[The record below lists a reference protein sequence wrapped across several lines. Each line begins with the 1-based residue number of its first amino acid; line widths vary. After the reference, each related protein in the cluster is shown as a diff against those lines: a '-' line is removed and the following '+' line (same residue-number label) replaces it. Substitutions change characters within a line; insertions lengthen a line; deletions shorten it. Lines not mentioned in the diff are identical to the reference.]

1 MKSLVAKIPK
11 QLFAQGLVTLVSNV
25 AINARNYVM
34 PKKILATK
42 SISARKLASVIK
54 WIVNLIISVGRNV
67 TKTVI
72 YVPSRSHAH
81 YLVVILKLP
90 NVIYTMKKSN
100 AGNFK
105 RNTSY

>member
-1 MKSLVAKIPK
+1 
-11 QLFAQGLVTLVSNV
+11 
-25 AINARNYVM
+25 M

-42 SISARKLASVIK
+42 SISARKLAVGIK
-54 WIVNLIISVGRNV
+54 WIVNLITSVGRNV

-100 AGNFK
+100 AGNLK